1 MTCVP
6 ACLTLAYWRYTN
18 TDGMATAPLSRAES
32 KARTR
37 AKILAAAQLVFERE
51 GFHGASLDQVAREAG
66 FTKGAVYSAFDSK
79 ADLFFALLAERS
91 AERRAEIERLLG
103 EGLEGGQL
111 VAEISRRFARTL
123 AAERDWWAVVIEF
136 ATVVARDEALRR
148 RYAEH
153 HDAMRDA
160 IAQVVETSAA
170 ANGAGTTLD
179 PQAVATISMA
189 ISNGLT
195 LESLL
200 SPGAVPQSLYVE
212 AQAALYRG
220 IAEEAQQ

>member
-1 MTCVP
+1 M
-6 ACLTLAYWRYTN
+6 N

-37 AKILAAAQLVFERE
+37 AKILAAARRVFERR

-79 ADLFFALLAERS
+79 ADLFFALLAERA
-91 AERRAEIERLLG
+91 AERRAQIEGVVG
-103 EGLEGGQL
+103 EGFEGEAL
-111 VAEISRRFARTL
+111 VTEISRRFAQTV

-136 ATVVARDEALRR
+136 ATVVARDEALRA

-153 HDAMRDA
+153 HDAMREA
-160 IAQVVETSAA
+160 IARAVETSAA
-170 ANGAGTTLD
+170 ANGDGTVLD
-179 PQAVATISMA
+179 PRAVATISIA
-189 ISNGLT
+189 LNNGLT

-200 SPGAVPQSLYVE
+200 SPGEVPPSLYIE

-220 IAEEAQQ
+220 TTEEAKR

>member
-1 MTCVP
+1 
-6 ACLTLAYWRYTN
+6 
-18 TDGMATAPLSRAES
+18 MATAPLSRAES

-37 AKILAAAQLVFERE
+37 AKILAAARRVFERR

-79 ADLFFALLAERS
+79 ADLFFALLAERA
-91 AERRAEIERLLG
+91 AERRTQIEGVIG
-103 EGLEGGQL
+103 EGFEGAAL
-111 VAEISRRFARTL
+111 VTEISRRFAQTV

-136 ATVVARDEALRR
+136 ATVVARDEALRA

-153 HDAMRDA
+153 HGAMREA
-160 IAQVVETSAA
+160 IARAVEAA
-170 ANGAGTTLD
+170 DGGAGNTLD
-179 PQAVATISMA
+179 PRAVATISMA
-189 ISNGLT
+189 LNNGLT

-200 SPGAVPQSLYVE
+200 SPGEVPPSLYIE

-220 IAEEAQQ
+220 TTQERKP